1 MDYQLLA
8 TVPAGESQ
16 LVSVNGHTV
25 SVVVPAGVNVGE
37 NFVFHYPPV
46 VEQPVKP
53 VQAMPMAQQM
63 GVPQPI
69 PQPITQPIMAQPATV
84 MQQPATVMQQLE
96 AAAVTTGASA
106 VSSRSLRHA
115 RSPLIC
121 IETLL
126 STGLS
131 QMAAPLIGHVTNHAP
146 PPGAP
151 GGGVWTEEKYCG
163 KTTWTACI
171 VVTLLFFPA
180 AGCVPCCKCD
190 SRTVYKIR
198 GRRIGPLRSRTVKF
212 DANGIELPPD
222 CCAGCGE

>member
-8 TVPAGESQ
+8 TVPAGEPQ

-53 VQAMPMAQQM
+53 VEAMPMSQQMGVPQPMMAQPMAQQM
-63 GVPQPI
+63 GVPQPM
-69 PQPITQPIMAQPATV
+69 MAK
-84 MQQPATVMQQLE
+84 PATVMQQLG
-96 AAAVTTGASA
+96 AAAVATGASA

-131 QMAAPLIGHVTNHAP
+131 LAVPLIGHATHHAP

-151 GGGVWTEEKYCG
+151 GGGVWTEDKYCG

-180 AGCVPCCKCD
+180 ASCVPCCKCD
-190 SRTVYKIR
+190 TRTVYKIPGR
-198 GRRIGPLRSRTVKF
+198 GIGPLRSRTVKL
-212 DANGIELPPD
+212 DPNGIELPPD